1 MEITTNRVI
10 IFLVTLIVLEIG
22 RLSKLPSPALLV
34 RPVTC
39 TKQELTTNMQ
49 VMGQF

>member
-10 IFLVTLIVLEIG
+10 IFLVTLTVLEIG
-22 RLSKLPSPALLV
+22 RLSELPSPALLV

-39 TKQELTTNMQ
+39 TEQVLTTNMGA
-49 VMGQF
+49 MGKF